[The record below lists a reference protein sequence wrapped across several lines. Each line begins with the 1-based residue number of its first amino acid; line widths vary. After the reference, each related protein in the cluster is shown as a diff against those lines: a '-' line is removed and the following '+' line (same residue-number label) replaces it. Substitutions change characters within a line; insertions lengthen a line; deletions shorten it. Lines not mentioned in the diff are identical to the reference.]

1 MNPRA
6 IPLLAAFF
14 SAVSFLHAQSTPV
27 APTAPEDPAH
37 NELRAL
43 KAELIE
49 AVTKGDIERVLPRLD
64 PDVVITWQNGEVCRG
79 REAVKAF
86 FAKMQ
91 AGSGKTW
98 RGYKVPPTPDALTTL
113 YANGTVGVCYGHNVG
128 QYHLLGKE
136 IDLPNRWT
144 ATLVKRDGQWMLASY
159 HISMNVLDNPLL
171 NSFRNGVWIAGGV
184 ALVVGVVIGR
194 LTKRTKA

>member
-1 MNPRA
+1 MNLRA
-6 IPLLAAFF
+6 IPLLAAFLIAVPVL
-14 SAVSFLHAQSTPV
+14 SAQTA
-27 APTAPEDPAH
+27 APNPAAPEDPAH

-43 KAELIE
+43 KAELID

-79 REAVKAF
+79 REAVRAF

-98 RGYKVPPTPDALTTL
+98 KGYKVPPTPDALTTL
-113 YANGTVGVCYGHNVG
+113 YANNTVGVCYGHNVG
-128 QYHLLGKE
+128 QYYLLGKE
-136 IDLPNRWT
+136 VELPNRWT

-171 NSFRNGVWIAGGV
+171 NSFKNGVWIAAAV
-184 ALVVGVVIGR
+184 ALVIGVVLGR
-194 LTKRTKA
+194 LSKRTKA